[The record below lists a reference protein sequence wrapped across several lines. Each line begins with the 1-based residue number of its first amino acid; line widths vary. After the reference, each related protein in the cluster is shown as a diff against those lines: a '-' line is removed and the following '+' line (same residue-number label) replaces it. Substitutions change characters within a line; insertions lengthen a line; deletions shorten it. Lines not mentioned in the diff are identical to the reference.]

1 MYRST
6 SGLFLY
12 LHLKIREI
20 GRISMEVWISL
31 IVHGGKSTCA
41 DPDAPIGDVLKTQE
55 SRRKESLRDVSEAE
69 ADVMVRARRSVVEA
83 AGEQASTRTIVPTA
97 ADESDSFSGV
107 INPKMV
113 TINT

>member
-12 LHLKIREI
+12 LRLKIREI

-69 ADVMVRARRSVVEA
+69 AEAMGRVRRRVVEV
-83 AGEQASTRTIVPTA
+83 AGEQASMRTIVPTA
-97 ADESDSFSGV
+97 ASASDSFSGV
-107 INPKMV
+107 INPEMV
-113 TINT
+113 PINT